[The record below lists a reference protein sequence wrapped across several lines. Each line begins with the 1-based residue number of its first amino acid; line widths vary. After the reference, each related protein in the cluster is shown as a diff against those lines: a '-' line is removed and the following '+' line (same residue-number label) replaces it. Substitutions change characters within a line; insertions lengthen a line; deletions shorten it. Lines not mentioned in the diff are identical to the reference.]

1 MAAGLGFKDFVTGE
15 VLTAADVDGYLM
27 QGVWVFADAAA
38 RTAAVTSPQEGNMS
52 FLKDTN
58 STEYYSGSAW
68 VAVAGGGVPTSLEF
82 TAGKNK
88 IINGDFG
95 VNQRN
100 FTSTTTDA
108 TFGFDRFPLLY
119 SGGTCTYSAQT
130 FTLGAAPVA
139 GYEGK
144 NFARLVSTSQTTAGH
159 FCATSQKIEDVR
171 TFAGQTVTYSFWA
184 KASTGTPNIGV
195 AMQQNFGSG
204 GSPSSEVITSPAV
217 QAITSSWARY
227 SFTVNV
233 PSISGKTIG
242 TTANTSYL
250 GAWIFTSAGT
260 TISGLGYPA
269 VGLQNVTIDIW
280 GVQLEAGS
288 TATSFQ
294 TATGTIQGELA
305 ACQRYYVRW
314 GGGSVF
320 EFIGIG
326 TGETSTVATINVN
339 MPVQMRIVPTSLDY
353 STLSIY
359 DGNSTITSVVATIQ
373 SSYAGTKI
381 MGIAATVASG
391 VTLNRPYR
399 LITNNSTSGFL
410 GLSAEL

>member
-1 MAAGLGFKDFVTGE
+1 MPNT
-15 VLTAADVDGYLM
+15 TAV
-27 QGVWVFADAAA
+27 
-38 RTAAVTSPQEGNMS
+38 RTAQVGAAP
-52 FLKDTN
+52 F
-58 STEYYSGSAW
+58 
-68 VAVAGGGVPTSLEF
+68 F
-82 TAGKNK
+82 AGKNK

-227 SFTVNV
+227 SFTVSV

-305 ACQRYYVRW
+305 ACQRYYSFNVA
-314 GGGSVF
+314 GGGISTSTTGGVASVAAPVTMRVAPTVTLVN
-320 EFIGIG
+320 G
-326 TGETSTVATINVN
+326 TGAAAEYTIAYRN
-339 MPVQMRIVPTSLDY
+339 
-353 STLSIY
+353 
-359 DGNSTITSVVATIQ
+359 ITSIVA
-373 SSYAGTKI
+373 AEK
-381 MGIAATVASG
+381 VD
-391 VTLNRPYR
+391 
-399 LITNNSTSGFL
+399 TSGAMAITYNASAFTNTFRFVGTL
-410 GLSAEL
+410 GNTFSFSSEL

>member
-1 MAAGLGFKDFVTGE
+1 MAAGLGFKTFNTGD
-15 VLTAADVDGYLM
+15 VLSAADTNGYLM
-27 QGVWVFADAAA
+27 QGVLVFADAAA
-38 RTAAVTSPQEGNMS
+38 RTAAITSPQEGQMS

-68 VAVAGGGVPTSLEF
+68 VAIAVSVPTSLEF

-242 TTANTSYL
+242 TTANTNYL

-288 TATSFQ
+288 VATAFQ

-305 ACQRYYVRW
+305 ACQRYYFRTTLAADAITPFT
-314 GGGSVF
+314 GAAYSTTAAY
-320 EFIGIG
+320 GIMKSLV
-326 TGETSTVATINVN
+326 T
-339 MPVQMRIVPTSLDY
+339 MRVIPTSVDY
-353 STLSIY
+353 SNIRITDAITNY
-359 DGNSTITSVVATIQ
+359 TITALALWSIRTEDALGLLAT
-373 SSYAGTKI
+373 G
-381 MGIAATVASG
+381 ASG
-391 VTLNRPYR
+391 LTQFRPYV
-399 LITNNSTSGFL
+399 LSATGSGGYV

>member
-1 MAAGLGFKDFVTGE
+1 MAIGFPVKDNYVTGE
-15 VLTAADVDGYLM
+15 VLTAA
-27 QGVWVFADAAA
+27 
-38 RTAAVTSPQEGNMS
+38 NMNDLS
-52 FLKDTN
+52 GTLNTIQ
-58 STEYYSGSAW
+58 SVEYA
-68 VAVAGGGVPTSLEF
+68 
-82 TAGKNK
+82 AGKNK

-130 FTLGAAPVA
+130 FTVGAAPVA

-144 NFARLVSTSQTTAGH
+144 NFARLVSASQTTAGH

-269 VGLQNVTIDIW
+269 VGVQNVTVDIW
-280 GVQLEAGS
+280 GLQLEASS
-288 TATSFQ
+288 TASDFQ

-305 ACQRYYVRW
+305 ACQRYYYRNTTNTAY
-314 GGGSVF
+314 GLFANGSAYST
-320 EFIGIG
+320 
-326 TGETSTVATINVN
+326 TGAEILYNV
-339 MPVQMRIVPTSLDY
+339 PVQLRVGPSAIEFSNVGLSDGLAVTAVTGLTSLQNAK
-353 STLSIY
+353 T
-359 DGNSTITSVVATIQ
+359 T
-373 SSYAGTKI
+373 
-381 MGIAATVASG
+381 GILGATVASG
-391 VTLNRPYR
+391 LTQFRPYS
-399 LITNNSTSGFL
+399 LLANNNTSAYVAWV
-410 GLSAEL
+410 AEL

>member
-58 STEYYSGSAW
+58 STEYYSGSSW
-68 VAVAGGGVPTSLEF
+68 VAVGGSVPTSLEF

-294 TATGTIQGELA
+294 TATGTLQGELA
-305 ACQRYYVRW
+305 ACQRYFQQYTIDVAY
-314 GGGSVF
+314 GTLSNYGSA
-320 EFIGIG
+320 
-326 TGETSTVATINVN
+326 TSTTNAESIIPLKAT
-339 MPVQMRIVPTSLDY
+339 MRVKP
-353 STLSIY
+353 STLTY
-359 DGNSTITSVVATIQ
+359 GNLAWNNGVAVVAITSASLAAE
-373 SSYAGTKI
+373 SSTQFAYIAG
-381 MGIAATVASG
+381 TVASG
-391 VTLNRPYR
+391 LTQYRPYA
-399 LITNNSTSGFL
+399 LSGNNNAAAYIGI
-410 GLSAEL
+410 SAEL